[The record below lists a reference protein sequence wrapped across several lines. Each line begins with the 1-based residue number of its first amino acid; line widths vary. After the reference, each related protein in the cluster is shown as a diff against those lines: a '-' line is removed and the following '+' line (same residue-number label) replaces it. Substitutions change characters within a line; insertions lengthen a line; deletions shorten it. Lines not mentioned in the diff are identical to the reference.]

1 MYDFYTYYY
10 TRFFK
15 KINMFMLFFCDIIVS
30 RMGKI
35 ARYLNQLIVGNVF
48 DSPEII
54 EAYSTDRSALKIK
67 PRAVAFPESTDD
79 LQRLMR
85 FCYQLAAK
93 DIKIPVAVRGS
104 GLDEMGGDLSNGLV
118 ISTEKLNRLL
128 ESDRRERLVRVQA
141 GITLKELNT
150 ALSVNGLAIPVGGH
164 ELETIGG
171 LISNCPIDDFAG
183 KYGGIMNYVER
194 VEVVLPNG
202 DCLQT
207 CRLNKHAI
215 DRKAHEKSLE
225 GEIYRK
231 LPKILQNNEEL
242 LKELKND
249 KFGKHG
255 YSNIK
260 QASHRESINLLPLF
274 FGAEGTL
281 GVISEVILRATPI
294 NCQYGR
300 VAATFVDIKV
310 AQKFLD
316 MLKPLRP
323 CELNL
328 YDVKMI
334 KTVEEMGKR
343 VNEIT
348 KKMETGFVVLARFD
362 SKSKAYVRRI
372 NSIIKLLPRTSRILI
387 DTNRSMVAIDE
398 LENSLT
404 SFIYYAKDGE
414 RVPLLT
420 DFYIPSDHLEDFIED
435 IKVIEEKLELDLA
448 LFGSYLNNI
457 YSLRP
462 KFSISDEDFNK
473 KATTFLR
480 AGAYAIERRGGAVVA
495 GGPEGR
501 IKSIVTNTKMTEA
514 EKKLYE
520 EIKNL
525 FDRYG
530 IASPDTKIGTDARF
544 TMRHFRS
551 SSSSKIMI

>member
-1 MYDFYTYYY
+1 MQ
-10 TRFFK
+10 K
-15 KINMFMLFFCDIIVS
+15 LCDIIIT

-79 LQRLMR
+79 VQRLMK

-104 GLDEMGGDLSNGLV
+104 GMDEMGGDLTNGLV
-118 ISTEKLNRLL
+118 ISTEKLNHLL

-150 ALSVNGLAIPVGGH
+150 ALSVNGLIVPIGGH

-171 LISNCPIDDFAG
+171 LISNCPVDDFAG
-183 KYGGIMNYVER
+183 KYGGIMNFVER
-194 VEVVLPNG
+194 IEVVLPNG
-202 DCLQT
+202 ECLQT
-207 CRLNKHAI
+207 GRFNKHGI
-215 DRKAHEKSLE
+215 DRKAHEKTLE

-231 LPKILQNNEEL
+231 LPKIIKSNEKAFDEI
-242 LKELKND
+242 KTEN
-249 KFGKHG
+249 FGKHG

-260 QASHRESINLLPLF
+260 KASKKGTINLLPLF

-281 GVISEVILRATPI
+281 GVVSEVILRAIPI
-294 NCQYGR
+294 NRQYGR
-300 VAATFVDIKV
+300 VAATFTDLKV

-316 MLKPLRP
+316 MLKPLHP

-348 KKMETGFVVLARFD
+348 KKMEDGFVVLARFD

-372 NSIIKLLPRTSRILI
+372 NSIIKMLPRTSRILI

-420 DFYIPSDHLEDFIED
+420 DFYVPAENLESFIED
-435 IKVIEEKLELDLA
+435 LKVMEEKLGLDLA
-448 LFGSYLNNI
+448 LYGSYLNSI

-462 KFSISDEDFNK
+462 KFNIEDEEFNK

-480 AGAYAIERRGGAVVA
+480 AGAYVIERANGSVVA

-501 IKSIVTNTKMTEA
+501 IKSIVTNTKMSEA
-514 EKKLYE
+514 ERELYE
-520 EIKNL
+520 QIKNV
-525 FDRYG
+525 FDKYG
-530 IASPDTKIGTDARF
+530 IASPDIKIGTDARF

-551 SSSSKIMI
+551 SSPSKIMI